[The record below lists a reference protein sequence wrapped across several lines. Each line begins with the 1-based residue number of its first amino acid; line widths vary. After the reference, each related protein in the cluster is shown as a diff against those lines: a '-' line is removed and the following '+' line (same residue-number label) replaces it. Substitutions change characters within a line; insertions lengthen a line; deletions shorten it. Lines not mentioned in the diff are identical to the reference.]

1 MIRILILVI
10 FLRFLAHEVID
21 FFLGKDNIIPSVGV
35 LGNRLFQLFQVDG
48 NSGNAQRVCAV
59 LVGLSLSI
67 CGEGYIGVLE
77 NVVFQV
83 LHRALAPNKKKR
95 VAVVQHTHF
104 IRGHKLPSG
113 SLKVGG
119 VASAAALGL
128 AVGVG
133 VNGLLPQQLGHIL
146 MGGLF
151 IAAQV

>member
-1 MIRILILVI
+1 MLVI

-21 FFLGKDNIIPSVGV
+21 FLLGKDDIIPSVGV

-59 LVGLSLSI
+59 LVGRSLSI
-67 CGEGYIGVLE
+67 CGEGHIGVFE
-77 NVVFQV
+77 NVVFQI
-83 LHRALAPNKKKR
+83 LHRAFAPNKKKC

-104 IRGHKLPSG
+104 IRGHQLPSG

-119 VASAAALGL
+119 VASAAAFGS

-133 VNGLLPQQLGHIL
+133 VNGLFSKQLGHIL
-146 MGGLF
+146 VGGLL
-151 IAAQV
+151 IAA